1 MCSYYRDFGDYRR
14 HYHSALSG
22 VSRVFPAIQQRP
34 RFPSGERLLVCFNP
48 RLRQQSA
55 RKREDL
61 LRATEATLAKIAAA
75 ARKHRPGPEN
85 RDRTLQSLGRQAH
98 RHKVEKHFDL
108 TVTDDDLQGS
118 RNREKIK
125 AEARLDGIYVIRTN
139 LDTAAIDTHA
149 AVAAYKSLSQV
160 ERAFRSMK
168 MTRLHV
174 RPVFV
179 YTEQH
184 VLGHVFLCLLAW
196 YLEWHLRRRLAPLLF
211 EDEAPPVRDSPVQK
225 AVQKAE
231 PSQPAKAK
239 AATKRTPDGDP
250 VHSVTTLLNDLATVT
265 LNEVTLPGHPDQCL
279 PPGDEID
286 ATAGQGVRFTENRSR
301 GSCCHK
307 QGRLILNK
315 LPLYN

>member
-1 MCSYYRDFGDYRR
+1 MGDRGMITSAR
-14 HYHSALSG
+14 IRTDLLPVGLDWISALRTVDLRKLLKAPRGNPAGAPLRPEALVPDTVAEILSPE
-22 VSRVFPAIQQRP
+22 FP
-34 RFPSGERLLVCFNP
+34 GERLLVCFNP
-48 RLRQQSA
+48 RLRQQRA

-168 MTRLHV
+168 MTRLYV
-174 RPVFV
+174 RPVFSLHRTARARACV
-179 YTEQH
+179 PLPAGLVPGMAPAPASGT
-184 VLGHVFLCLLAW
+184 LA
-196 YLEWHLRRRLAPLLF
+196 
-211 EDEAPPVRDSPVQK
+211 VR
-225 AVQKAE
+225 
-231 PSQPAKAK
+231 
-239 AATKRTPDGDP
+239 G
-250 VHSVTTLLNDLATVT
+250 
-265 LNEVTLPGHPDQCL
+265 
-279 PPGDEID
+279 
-286 ATAGQGVRFTENRSR
+286 
-301 GSCCHK
+301 
-307 QGRLILNK
+307 
-315 LPLYN
+315 